1 MASMTTSSDAP
12 LALIIGVTGQDG
24 AYLARHL
31 LSEGRRVLGTSR
43 DRETAR
49 LDNLKCLGLVESVPI
64 VSMAPNDFRSVFRVV
79 NEARP
84 FEIYNLSGQTSVG
97 LSFEQPLE
105 CFESISTATLN
116 ILECLRMIDFPCR
129 FFNAGSSECF
139 GDCSSPASESTS
151 FAPTSPYGIAKST
164 AFWQAAHYR
173 SAYGIWVC
181 TGILGNHESP
191 FRGKRFV
198 IRKII
203 DSVKSIATGKQQQLV
218 LGNLDVCR
226 DWGWAPDYV
235 RVMSMMLEASGP
247 CDYVIG
253 SGMSHRLRDFVDIIF
268 NLANLSAEDH
278 IVCSPNLHRPSDIR
292 QTLLDPS
299 KAYGALGWSTDYS
312 LEFIAKKLWNNEFI

>member
-1 MASMTTSSDAP
+1 MSNMTISSNAP
-12 LALIIGVTGQDG
+12 LALIVGITGQDG
-24 AYLARHL
+24 AYLAKHL

-49 LDNLKCLGLVESVPI
+49 LDNLQCLGLVESVPI

-84 FEIYNLSGQTSVG
+84 SEIYNLSGQTSVG

-116 ILECLRMIDFPCR
+116 ILECLRMIDSSCR

-151 FAPTSPYGIAKST
+151 FAPASPYGIAKST
-164 AFWQAAHYR
+164 AFWQVAHYR
-173 SAYGIWVC
+173 SAYGMWVC

-203 DSVKSIATGKQQQLV
+203 DSVKSIAAGKQQQLV
-218 LGNLDVCR
+218 LGNLDICR

-235 RVMSMMLEASGP
+235 RVMSMMLDATDP
-247 CDYVIG
+247 CDYVVG
-253 SGMSHRLRDFVDIIF
+253 SGVSHRLRDFVDIIF
-268 NLANLSAEDH
+268 NLANLSAADH

-299 KAYGALGWSTDYS
+299 KVHMSLGWSTDYT
-312 LEFIAKKLWNNEFI
+312 LELIAQKLWNNEFI